1 MGDSY
6 ATYGDDGMEIEMD
19 LDDLGKV
26 EMKQRGDRTKA
37 QIKIRPIDVEIEGE
51 MRPDYTSVEVEL
63 DELDRMRIN
72 GTMVDEQI
80 TVNVR
85 GGKGDYNITGTFDD
99 QYEGTQISSEM
110 KFDKFFLY
118 GMDNIDAKDNSAPG
132 CGPSNGGKDPCKD
145 ITGSENTCCTHVV
158 MTDQGNGKQ
167 TSFYRCMN
175 EKILDMSFQVE
186 IDGMMMAMGCS
197 DGYSTAKYIA
207 GSLIASTAT
216 LAAMTL
222 FWEQR

>member
-26 EMKQRGDRTKA
+26 EMKQRGDTTKA
-37 QIKIRPIDVEIEGE
+37 KIKIRPIDVEIEGE
-51 MRPDYTSVEVEL
+51 MGPDKTTVEIEL
-63 DELDRMRIN
+63 DELDKMRIN
-72 GTMVDEQI
+72 GTMAGEQT

-85 GGKGDYNITGTFDD
+85 GGRGDYDITGTLED
-99 QYEGTQISSEM
+99 QHDGMQISSEM

-118 GMDNIDAKDNSAPG
+118 GMDNIDAKNNSAPG
-132 CGPSNGGKDPCKD
+132 CGPSNGGRDPCKD

-197 DGYSTAKYIA
+197 DGYSSAKYIA
-207 GSLIASTAT
+207 GSVIASVAT

-222 FWEQR
+222 F